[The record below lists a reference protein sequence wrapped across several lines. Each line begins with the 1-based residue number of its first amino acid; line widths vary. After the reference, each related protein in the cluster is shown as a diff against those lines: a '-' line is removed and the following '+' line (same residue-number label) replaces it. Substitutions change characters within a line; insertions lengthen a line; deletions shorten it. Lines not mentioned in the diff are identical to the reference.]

1 MEKELK
7 SIVDTLGTSTSTS
20 YTNSYKRLR
29 NLLEMKD
36 KRRPIKKMSV
46 DFIID
51 KIESV
56 ENPNTAHSVFVI
68 LKKLFPAETHKEK
81 MDKLDDTIRKRKR
94 ELQIKKNGVLKE
106 TIPTYADVNTAV
118 KNESNPKK
126 YITSFLMLKVN
137 TRNQDI
143 ALIDMHQDVTD
154 ESKLNKTRNHLI
166 LKEDNKVLFIRNKYK
181 TVKKYGVKRNI
192 ITVKKFAKMVKEII
206 RDGDD
211 IPLYSTKT
219 GGHILAASV
228 GSYIRKYV
236 VLGLNEGVIMKIV
249 LKHIDDRGSY
259 SELRRVSN
267 NRGTSISI
275 LLSEYDITN
284 IALKP
289 SEEIGQDQV
298 VVRQEVKIETETD
311 DEGEE

>member
-7 SIVDTLGTSTSTS
+7 SIVDTLGASTATS

-29 NLLEMKD
+29 TLLEMKD
-36 KRRPIKKMSV
+36 KRRPIKKVDV
-46 DFIID
+46 DFIIE
-51 KIESV
+51 KIGSV

-68 LKKLFPAETHKEK
+68 FKKIFPYENHKDK
-81 MDKLDDTIRKRKR
+81 MDKLDEMIRKQKR

-106 TIPTYADVNTAV
+106 SIPTYSEVNLAV
-118 KNESNPKK
+118 KNEINPKK

-143 ALIDMHQDVTD
+143 VLTD
-154 ESKLNKTRNHLI
+154 LHTNIEDETKLDKTRNHLI
-166 LKEDNKVLFIRNKYK
+166 LKDNNKVLFIRNKYK

-192 ITVKKFAKMVKEII
+192 IGVRKFADMVRELLK
-206 RDGDD
+206 DSST

-219 GGHILAASV
+219 GGPIISQSV

-249 LKHIDDRGSY
+249 LQYIDDRGSY

-267 NRGTSISI
+267 NRGTSISV

-284 IALKP
+284 VKP
-289 SEEIGQDQV
+289 PTEDIVQD
-298 VVRQEVKIETETD
+298 QEVKQEVSVEV
-311 DEGEE
+311 E

>member
-7 SIVDTLGTSTSTS
+7 SIVDTLGTSTATS

-29 NLLEMKD
+29 TLLEMKD

-51 KIESV
+51 KIGSV

-68 LKKLFPAETHKEK
+68 FKKLFPTETHKEK
-81 MDKLDDTIRKRKR
+81 MDKLDDTIRKQKR

-106 TIPTYADVNTAV
+106 TIPTYSTVNTAI
-118 KNESNPKK
+118 KIESNPKK

-143 ALIDMHQDVTD
+143 ALIDMHKDMND
-154 ESKLNKTRNHLI
+154 ESKLDKTRNHLI
-166 LKEDNKVLFIRNKYK
+166 LNGSKVIFIRNKYK

-192 ITVKKFAKMVKEII
+192 ITVKKFADMVK
-206 RDGDD
+206 DLLKDSD
-211 IPLYSTKT
+211 NVPLYSTKT
-219 GGHILAASV
+219 GGRIISQSV

-267 NRGTSISI
+267 NRGTSISV

-284 IALKP
+284 IAKP
-289 SEEIGQDQV
+289 TEEIVQD
-298 VVRQEVKIETETD
+298 QEVKQEVKVEAE
-311 DEGEE
+311 DEDEE